1 MISIVEARSRRGDL
15 LSLPLEDDSS
25 GFRVAN
31 IEGLD
36 PVKATLVSSSFAN
49 NDGEMYQ
56 SSRRE
61 TRNIKFNIE
70 LDPYP
75 ESGDT
80 VRDLRKKLYRLF
92 MPESEVRLTF
102 RLEEGLDVDIVG
114 RVESCET
121 DHFSQDP
128 AVDISIICFDPDFYD
143 PTPVVESDGMLTSN
157 VNSTFI
163 AYDGTVEVGAV
174 ITLGPLVADI
184 PDFALYHTLP
194 NDEVRTL
201 EFDNVPLETGDVLV
215 ISTVPGSKGVTLT
228 RAGTSSSALY
238 GVSPQSNWITLEPGD
253 NQLKLYSAV
262 ATGSPWSVE
271 YLNKYGGL

>member
-1 MISIVEARSRRGDL
+1 VLTTVEARSRRGDL

-25 GFRVAN
+25 GFRVAS

-49 NDGEMYQ
+49 SDGEAYQ

-75 ESGDT
+75 DSGDT
-80 VRDLRKKLYRLF
+80 VRDLRKKLYRFF

-102 RLEEGLDVDIVG
+102 ILEEGLTVDIVG
-114 RVESCET
+114 VVESCET
-121 DHFSQDP
+121 AHFSQEP

-143 PTPVVESDGMLTSN
+143 PTPVVVSGMNTADAAP
-157 VNSTFI
+157 TTI
-163 AYDGTVEVGAV
+163 TYDGTVEVGV
-174 ITLGPLVADI
+174 KITIGPVVTAI
-184 PDFALYHTLP
+184 PDFVLYQTLP

-201 EFDNVPLETGDVLV
+201 EFDNVTLAVGDTLV
-215 ISTVPGSKGVTLT
+215 ISTVSGSKSATLT
-228 RAGTSSSALY
+228 HTGVSSSALY
-238 GVSPQSNWITLEPGD
+238 GISPQSNWIALEPGD
-253 NQLKLYSAV
+253 NDLKLYSSV
-262 ATGSPWSVE
+262 TPGTPWTVE
-271 YLNKYGGL
+271 YLEKYGGL